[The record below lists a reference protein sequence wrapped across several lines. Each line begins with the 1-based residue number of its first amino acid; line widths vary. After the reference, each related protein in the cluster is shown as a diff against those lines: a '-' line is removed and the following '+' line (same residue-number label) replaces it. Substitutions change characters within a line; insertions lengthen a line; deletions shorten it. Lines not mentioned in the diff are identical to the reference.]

1 MDQKTLA
8 YLNLRAI
15 LGSIPRLC
23 EMVPEAKK
31 LIEGK
36 NVSIGF
42 DVKGGPAGTLVF
54 ENGACKFVDGVDNCD
69 VKLPFSSPEKFNGL
83 IDGTTTPIPSKGFT
97 KIPFLLNQFTKLT
110 DILSS
115 YLQPEPSALKDE
127 KFFNTSTILM
137 FHLIVEALAQVGNE
151 DEVGQ
156 ASASYIKDGATKLAI
171 GGGPAASIRCRNHKL
186 TADHDDPGDNYTA
199 QMTFGDMKIA
209 RDLFDGNINA
219 MAAVGQGKVRV
230 GGMISDVDNVN
241 RILDRVAL
249 YLG

>member
-1 MDQKTLA
+1 MDDRTLA
-8 YLNLRAI
+8 CLNLRAI

-23 EMVPEAKK
+23 EMDDEAAK
-31 LIEGK
+31 LIKGK
-36 NVSIGF
+36 DVSIGF
-42 DVKGGPAGTLVF
+42 DVKDGPAGTLVF
-54 ENGACKFVDGVDNCD
+54 KNGKCTFVDGVENCM
-69 VKLPFSSPEKFNGL
+69 VKLPFSSCAKFNGL

-110 DILSS
+110 DILTG
-115 YLQPEPSALKDE
+115 YLQPEPAALKDE
-127 KFFNTSTILM
+127 TFFNKSTILM

-156 ASASYIKDGATKLAI
+156 ASASYIKDGNTKLAI
-171 GGGPAASIRCRNHKL
+171 GGGPAASIQCKNHKL
-186 TADHDDPGDNYTA
+186 TANHDDPGDDYTA
-199 QMTFGDMKIA
+199 HMTFGDMKIA
-209 RDLFDGNINA
+209 RDLFDGNINS